1 MSLSCRV
8 LGHRYRFRVEGATM
22 LWSCQRGCGAAGVK
36 TYASEAA
43 AARYARAFD
52 DPDSAVAAH
61 GFVPLSLLPLRA
73 WHLLRHRLGKKST
86 G

>member
-1 MSLSCRV
+1 VRLSCRL
-8 LGHRYRFRVEGATM
+8 LGHGYRFRAEGATM

-36 TYASEAA
+36 TYNSEVA

-52 DPDSAVAAH
+52 RPDAPVAGH

-73 WHLLRHRLGKKST
+73 WRLLRDRRR
-86 G
+86 